1 MKLIGGQVGPS
12 PLGYLGRRLPVSAT
26 PSSPRLPQAILLF
39 EDEQSW
45 QQARLGGE
53 VTPEACP
60 QLGDAVAG
68 LGAEEQLAAARALCE
83 RADAELRAGRDVA
96 AVRLYTRALA
106 SIIRQPE
113 VASLGC
119 SSSNSNILRQPE
131 AASLGCSSG
140 NSRAEAGSIE
150 AGCLELNLRLLNS
163 RSAALMRQDD
173 CAGALADAE
182 RALSACSP
190 SSAAAASASVASP
203 LATLLA
209 ECQYRKAL
217 ALLLLQRPAEA
228 LQAATSNDD
237 DDAATAR
244 LRLDAECMLA
254 EQRYGRYDLAAMEAE
269 AAEVSKPGDGRLVSL
284 SRRRHAD
291 FESAG
296 IRVEDLGGAKGRT
309 VVACSPLPAGSLIM
323 AARAFAFVAGRVQPA
338 AQTSSPD
345 DDGNG
350 EADGDTDTGALL
362 PFVVRQ
368 LVLHPERG
376 AQLYGL
382 SGGDGYEAGGSGD
395 TTRVDVLRI
404 AHILVNK

>member
-1 MKLIGGQVGPS
+1 MKLIGGPS

-26 PSSPRLPQAILLF
+26 PCSPRLPQAILLF

-106 SIIRQPE
+106 SI
-113 VASLGC
+113 
-119 SSSNSNILRQPE
+119 LRQSE
-131 AASLGCSSG
+131 AASLGCSSSS

-173 CAGALADAE
+173 CAGALADVE

-190 SSAAAASASVASP
+190 SAATAATSASAASP

-338 AQTSSPD
+338 AGTSSL
-345 DDGNG
+345 DDG
-350 EADGDTDTGALL
+350 DGDTDTGALL

-368 LVLHPERG
+368 LVRHPERG
-376 AQLYGL
+376 VQLYAL
-382 SGGDGYEAGGSGD
+382 SGGEGYEAGSGD

>member
-1 MKLIGGQVGPS
+1 MKLIGGPS

-26 PSSPRLPQAILLF
+26 PCSPRLPQAILLF

-237 DDAATAR
+237 DAAMAE
-244 LRLDAECMLA
+244 LRWDAECMLA
-254 EQRYGRYDLAAMEAE
+254 EQRHGRYDLAAMEAE

-323 AARAFAFVAGRVQPA
+323 AARAFAFVAGRVQPTA
-338 AQTSSPD
+338 ETSSH
-345 DDGNG
+345 DDGDG
-350 EADGDTDTGALL
+350 EDTGALL

-368 LVLHPERG
+368 LVQHPERG
-376 AQLYGL
+376 VQLYAL
-382 SGGDGYEAGGSGD
+382 SGGEGYEAGSGD

>member
-26 PSSPRLPQAILLF
+26 PCSPRLPQAILLF

-106 SIIRQPE
+106 SI
-113 VASLGC
+113 
-119 SSSNSNILRQPE
+119 LRQSE
-131 AASLGCSSG
+131 AASLGCSSSS

-237 DDAATAR
+237 DAAMAE
-244 LRLDAECMLA
+244 LRWDAECMLA
-254 EQRYGRYDLAAMEAE
+254 EQRHGRYDLAAMEAE